1 MELAILM
8 TVLIVLLVIGVPV
21 AFALLGASI
30 ACFLA
35 LDIPLVV
42 VFQRMAAGVSTF
54 SLMAIPFFV
63 FAGDLMYRAGIA
75 GRLVQIAEAA
85 FGRSRGGLGLVTVG
99 ASTMFGAVSGSA
111 IASASAIGATL
122 MPPMKE
128 KGYDA
133 DYAVN
138 VTATAAIVGLLIPPS
153 HNMIIFSAASGI
165 GVPIGDLFLA
175 GVVPGIITAFLLA
188 VATWRVAVKRGYP
201 RGVFPGWSPFLRAI
215 LLAIPGLFA
224 AVIIMGGILSGMF
237 TATESS
243 AIAVIYTII
252 IGTLAYRSLGWAKFR
267 EAAAQSVRITSMV
280 LMIIG
285 AATAFGYALA
295 ILEAPTQLASMIT
308 AITDNPILIL
318 LIINVILL
326 LLGTFMDMSP
336 LIIIMTP
343 ILLPVVQ
350 KIGVDPVHFGII
362 MMLNLGIG
370 LVTPPVGSVL
380 FVASAIGRTR
390 METALRTIW
399 PFYGAL
405 VLSLILIT
413 YFPALSLALPQ
424 WMKGAGG

>member
-1 MELAILM
+1 MELAILLG
-8 TVLIVLLVIGVPV
+8 VLALLLAIGVPV

-75 GRLVQIAEAA
+75 DRLVQIAEAA

-99 ASTMFGAVSGSA
+99 ASTLFGAVSGSA
-111 IASASAIGATL
+111 IASASAIGSTL
-122 MPPMKE
+122 MPPMKA
-128 KGYDA
+128 KGYGD

-153 HNMIIFSAASGI
+153 HNMIIYSAASGI

-175 GVVPGIITAFLLA
+175 GVFPGILTAFLLA
-188 VATWRVAVKRGYP
+188 LATWLVAVKRGYP
-201 RGVFPGWSPFLRAI
+201 RGVFPGWRPFIRAI
-215 LLAIPGLFA
+215 IYAAPGLFA
-224 AVIIMGGILSGMF
+224 AVIIMGGILSGIF

-243 AIAVIYTII
+243 AIAVIYTIL
-252 IGTLAYRSLGWAKFR
+252 IGTLAYRSLGWTKFR
-267 EAAAQSVRITSMV
+267 EAAASSVRITAMV

-285 AATAFGYALA
+285 AATAFGHALA
-295 ILEAPTQLASMIT
+295 ILQAPAQLATLIT
-308 AITDNPILIL
+308 SITSDPILVM
-318 LIINVILL
+318 LIINIVLL
-326 LLGTFMDMSP
+326 LLGTFMDMAP
-336 LIIIMTP
+336 LIIITTP
-343 ILLPVVQ
+343 ILLPVVMG
-350 KIGVDPVHFGII
+350 IGVDPVHFGII

-390 METALRTIW
+390 METALRSIW

-405 VLSLILIT
+405 IVALILVT
-413 YFPALSLALPQ
+413 YFPQISLALPA
-424 WMKGAGG
+424 WLK